1 MAKEFRVSRSIDVA
15 APAARIHA
23 LIDDLHAWRK
33 WSPWE
38 DLDPQMERSYAGA
51 DSGVGAIYAW
61 RGNGKAGEGRMEIV
75 ESDPRHVGI
84 DLLFA
89 APMKAHNRIDLTL
102 SPVDGGETQVEW
114 TMTGPQNFVMRLM
127 SKFWSMEKM
136 IAPDFEKGLS
146 QLKAAAE
153 QG

>member
-1 MAKEFRVSRSIDVA
+1 MAKEFRVSRSIDIA
-15 APAARIHA
+15 APTPRVHA
-23 LIDDLHAWRK
+23 LIDDLHAWRT

-38 DLDPQMERSYAGA
+38 DLDPLMERTYTGA

-61 RGNGKAGEGRMEIV
+61 QGNSKAGQGRMEIL
-75 ESDPRHVGI
+75 ESDPQHVGI

-89 APMKAHNRIDLTL
+89 APMKAHNRIDLTMT
-102 SPVDGGETQVEW
+102 PADAAGTHVEW

-136 IAPDFEKGLS
+136 IAPDFEKGLRR
-146 QLKAAAE
+146 LKAAAE
-153 QG
+153 QS